1 MDQRKVSKEFAAVVL
16 CAGTGSRIKNFTK
29 KPKSLLKIGSKTII
43 ERTILSLKKNNVKN
57 IIIVTGY
64 KSTLLKKEILKFLS
78 AGLKIKFIKNKN
90 PTKFGNTYSLYLG
103 IKSLSQNTIILDGDV
118 VYEEKLIDNLQNQNK
133 DRLVV
138 GQGSMHDIEC
148 AKTLVDK
155 KGCVRK
161 TVDKRSLYN
170 YEKRKYKFIGEA
182 VGLIKIS
189 KESIHKF
196 KSLCKSFLKK
206 DTYKLNWEH
215 FINYYTID
223 NYLYPYKISNN
234 LKWIEIDTYSDYK
247 RAKKIFKK

>member
-78 AGLKIKFIKNKN
+78 EELKIKFIKNKN

-170 YEKRKYKFIGEA
+170 YEKKNINLL
-182 VGLIKIS
+182 V
-189 KESIHKF
+189 
-196 KSLCKSFLKK
+196 
-206 DTYKLNWEH
+206 KLW
-215 FINYYTID
+215 
-223 NYLYPYKISNN
+223 
-234 LKWIEIDTYSDYK
+234 
-247 RAKKIFKK
+247 A